1 MYMYEKKFR
10 IFLLAKAG
18 DTQASAAFLATA
30 LRAVDEYW
38 AGGGDL
44 AITRCLGLP
53 PNTARKQFRK
63 FKRDLWFNRAAAHV
77 AEKLP
82 WLRSVSLEKELRRF
96 RAEVWPGWS
105 SLDKAPQGAS
115 QLRRCLFEAVR
126 AMPEKIPET
135 ARQLHNIVSPD
146 IAIIDALF
154 DAKARA
160 VIARHA
166 RDDWAASALL
176 RDEFPTEESFLAYR
190 LAEAQGLITYAQRRE
205 EISCGN
211 FTEPPA

>member
-1 MYMYEKKFR
+1 MGMYEKKFG
-10 IFLLAKAG
+10 IFVRAKAG
-18 DTQASAAFLATA
+18 DTQACAAFLAMA
-30 LRAVDEYW
+30 LRGVDEYW

-63 FKRDLWFNRAAAHV
+63 FKRDLWFCRAAAHV
-77 AEKLP
+77 TEELP

-96 RAEVWPGWS
+96 RAEIWPRWS
-105 SLDKAPQGAS
+105 SLEKPPQGTS

-126 AMPEKIPET
+126 AYPEKIPESV
-135 ARQLHNIVSPD
+135 RQLHNILSTPLGTVD
-146 IAIIDALF
+146 TLF

-160 VIARHA
+160 LIKRHA
-166 RDDWAASALL
+166 RDDWAASTLL
-176 RDEFPTEESFLAYR
+176 RDEFTSEDSFLAYR